1 MWSEIIEEIQ
11 KQQQAAKANG
21 YTLWFRGQRDA
32 SWPLRSSIHRR
43 VIDSYEAVLGA
54 SSQANPEAE
63 KVQLLREAY
72 KSLFHRFKARAIGLL
87 AEHERTDWGLVFA
100 MQHLGLPTRLL
111 DWTES
116 FPCALYF
123 AQWKRRP
130 SDDAAIFM
138 FTPEQHNRAVIGSEG
153 LVSLGGDA
161 ARKTTVETH
170 FYHPGVF
177 CNGDDME
184 TLAVEPELT
193 NSRMVAQRSAFT
205 LCGASFQPLEQ
216 KYSRVIKRIVLPTTD
231 FAETQAFLDLAGQT
245 HFGYFPDLEGLRDHL
260 IAGMDLE
267 ITLAKEYRTKNQ
279 Q

>member
-1 MWSEIIEEIQ
+1 M
-11 KQQQAAKANG
+11 
-21 YTLWFRGQRDA
+21 
-32 SWPLRSSIHRR
+32 HRR

-54 SSQANPEAE
+54 SSQSKPEAE
-63 KVQLLREAY
+63 MVQLMREAY
-72 KSLFHRFKARAIGLL
+72 KSLFHRFKGRAIGLL
-87 AEHERTDWGLVFA
+87 AEQERTDWGLVFA

-116 FPCALYF
+116 FTCALYF
-123 AQWKRRP
+123 AQWERKP
-130 SDDAAIFM
+130 SDDAAIFL
-138 FTPEQHNRAVIGSEG
+138 FTPEQHNREVIGNEG
-153 LVSLGGDA
+153 VVSLGGDA
-161 ARKTTVETH
+161 TKRTTVKTH
-170 FYHPGVF
+170 FYHPGIV

-216 KYSRVIKRIVLPTTD
+216 KYSRFIRKIILPAKD
-231 FAETQAFLDLAGQT
+231 FNEAQTFLDLAGQT

-260 IAGMDLE
+260 IAETAQE
-267 ITLAKEYRTKNQ
+267 ITLAKDYQTKLQ